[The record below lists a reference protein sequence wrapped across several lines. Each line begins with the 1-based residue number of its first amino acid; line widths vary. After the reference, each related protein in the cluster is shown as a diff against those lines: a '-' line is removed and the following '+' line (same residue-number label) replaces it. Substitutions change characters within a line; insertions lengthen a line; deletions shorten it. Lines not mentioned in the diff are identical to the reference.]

1 MSTRK
6 NLVLTSIGAALEY
19 YDFAIYALLAPYISR
34 AFFPQADQYTALIE
48 TFVIFATGYI
58 SRPIGGIIFGMLGDK
73 AGRKKTFV
81 TSILMMAISTLLMG
95 IIPTY
100 NTLGITASLLLLIL
114 RIIQGMSFGAEMPGA
129 VTFLSEHS
137 PTQSR
142 ALSCGILVSSVGIGV
157 AFGSIIIYALNLII
171 SKENLYEWGW
181 RIPFLIGG
189 VLAIVA
195 FLIRKHT
202 QETPHFLK
210 LSPTRNS
217 MIELC
222 RNYKIKIALGIG
234 IMLFPSCFVVF
245 FLSIPAYLK
254 NVFGYSYTN
263 IYLVITIGYL
273 WSSLILPFFGYLSD
287 RISRKKVLL
296 VLLACFMVAG
306 LPFFNIL
313 KIYNTISLV
322 CFVLLYQT
330 IVAAGASSYFALLVE
345 SFQTNVRF
353 TGVALCYNLAYVLA
367 SLIPVATNYVYKTTN
382 NPAYVALIFISAA
395 FLTWICVWLS
405 KDKTNT
411 ELS

>member
-34 AFFPQADQYTALIE
+34 AFFPQSDQYTALIE

-73 AGRKKTFV
+73 TGRKKTFV
-81 TSILMMAISTLLMG
+81 VSILMMAISTLLMG

-100 NTLGITASLLLLIL
+100 NTLGITASVLLLIL
-114 RIIQGMSFGAEMPGA
+114 RIMQGMSFGAEMPGA

-137 PTQSR
+137 QKQSR
-142 ALSCGILVSSVGIGV
+142 ALNSGILVSSVGIGV
-157 AFGSIIIYALNLII
+157 ALGSIITYALNLMMT
-171 SKENLYEWGW
+171 KENLYEWGW

-189 VLAIVA
+189 MLAIIA

-210 LSPTRNS
+210 LSPIKNS
-217 MIELC
+217 MLELC
-222 RNYKIKIALGIG
+222 RNYKTKIVLGIG

-273 WSSLILPFFGYLSD
+273 WSSLLLPFFGYLSD
-287 RISRKKVLL
+287 RISRKRVLL
-296 VLLACFMVAG
+296 VLLACFMVVG

-313 KIYNTISLV
+313 KIYSAMSLV

-345 SFQTNVRF
+345 SFPTSVRF
-353 TGVALCYNLAYVLA
+353 TGVALCYNLSYVLA
-367 SLIPVATNYVYKTTN
+367 SLIPIATNYVYKITHN
-382 NPAYVALIFISAA
+382 HNHIALIFISAA

-405 KDKTNT
+405 KDKTNA